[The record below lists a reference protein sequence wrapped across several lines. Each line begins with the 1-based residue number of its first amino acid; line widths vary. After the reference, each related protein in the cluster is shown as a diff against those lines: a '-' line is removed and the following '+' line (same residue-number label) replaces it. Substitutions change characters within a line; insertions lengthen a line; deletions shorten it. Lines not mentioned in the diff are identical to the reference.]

1 MNEIGLFYRAFPKYT
16 LAKKSDDGA
25 GRKEDKSRVTIL
37 FSVNGDGS
45 DRNIYMIG
53 KSKSP
58 RGTSPELF
66 QQHGIQYFSNKSA
79 WMTSEIFTVIVKDL
93 DKKLNSPAVL
103 ILDNFSGHNIDEFDN
118 LNFESSNIEL
128 QSWP

>member
-1 MNEIGLFYRAFPKYT
+1 MDETGLFYRAFPKYT

-66 QQHGIQYFSNKSA
+66 RQHGI
-79 WMTSEIFTVIVKDL
+79 
-93 DKKLNSPAVL
+93 
-103 ILDNFSGHNIDEFDN
+103 
-118 LNFESSNIEL
+118 
-128 QSWP
+128 